1 MKRGLRMSDIQQALD
16 ALNRKGFNAVYAAD
30 ADEAKD
36 IVLSLIGGH
45 ESVGV
50 GGSVTLDQI
59 GLLDA
64 LADSGHVV
72 YSTILAARRGGGSK
86 EEMRRLG
93 MTADVYLSSTNALTL
108 QGDLVNI
115 DGIGNRVAGMI
126 YGPKKVIIVA
136 GRNKL
141 TKDPHTAVAR
151 IKKQACPPNA
161 RRLGLNTP
169 CAKQGVCADCDSPQR
184 MCNVVVR
191 IQWPPHDKEY
201 HVVLVDG
208 DFGY

>member
-1 MKRGLRMSDIQQALD
+1 LRMSDIQQALD

-169 CAKQGVCADCDSPQR
+169 CAKQGVCAD
-184 MCNVVVR
+184 
-191 IQWPPHDKEY
+191 
-201 HVVLVDG
+201 
-208 DFGY
+208 

>member
-1 MKRGLRMSDIQQALD
+1 MSDIQQALD

>member
-1 MKRGLRMSDIQQALD
+1 MTDIQTALD
-16 ALNRKGFNAVYAAD
+16 ALNRKGFNAVFAAD
-30 ADEAKD
+30 ANAAKD
-36 IVLSLIGGH
+36 IVMSLIGED

-64 LADSGHVV
+64 LADSGRTV
-72 YSTILAARRGGGSK
+72 YSTILAARRGGDK
-86 EEMRRLG
+86 QEMRRFG
-93 MTADVYLSSTNALTL
+93 MDADVYLSSTNALTL
-108 QGDLVNI
+108 EGDLVNI
-115 DGIGNRVAGMI
+115 DGSGNRVAGMI

-141 TKDPHTAVAR
+141 TKNPHTAVAR

-161 RRLGLNTP
+161 RRLGLSTP
-169 CAKQGVCADCDSPQR
+169 CAEQGVCTDCDSPQR

-191 IQWPPHDKEY
+191 IQWPPHGKEY

>member
-1 MKRGLRMSDIQQALD
+1 MKRGLRMTEIQMALD

-30 ADEAKD
+30 AEEAKN
-36 IVLSLIGGH
+36 IVLSLIGEH

-64 LADSGHVV
+64 LADSGRTV
-72 YSTILAARRGGGSK
+72 YSTILAARRGGDK

-93 MTADVYLSSTNALTL
+93 VTADVYISSTNALTL
-108 QGDLVNI
+108 EGDLINI
-115 DGIGNRVAGMI
+115 DRAGNRVAAMI

-141 TKDPHTAVAR
+141 TKDPHTAIAR
-151 IKKQACPPNA
+151 IKKEACPPNA
-161 RRLGLNTP
+161 RRLGFDTP
-169 CAKQGVCADCDSPQR
+169 CAALGKCVDCDSPQR
-184 MCNVVVR
+184 LCSVVVR
-191 IQWPPHDKEY
+191 IQWPPICTEY
-201 HVVLVDG
+201 HVVLIDG

>member
-1 MKRGLRMSDIQQALD
+1 MSDIQTALD

-30 ADEAKD
+30 ASAAKD
-36 IVLSLIGGH
+36 IVMSLIGKH

-50 GGSVTLDQI
+50 GGSVTLDQL

-64 LADSGHVV
+64 LADSGRTV
-72 YSTILAARRGGGSK
+72 YSSKLAARRGGDK

-93 MTADVYLSSTNALTL
+93 MTADIYLSSTNALTL
-108 QGDLVNI
+108 EGDLINI

-126 YGPKKVIIVA
+126 YGPKKVIIVT

-141 TKDPHTAVAR
+141 SKNPITAVAR
-151 IKKQACPPNA
+151 IKKEACPPNA
-161 RRLGLNTP
+161 RRQGLNTT
-169 CAKQGVCADCDSPQR
+169 CATQGVCTDCDSPQR

-191 IQWPPHDKEY
+191 IQWPPHGKEY

-208 DFGY
+208 DYGY

>member
-1 MKRGLRMSDIQQALD
+1 MSEIQMALD
-16 ALNRKGFNAVYAAD
+16 AMNRKGFNAVYAAN
-30 ADEAKD
+30 AEQAKN
-36 IVLSLIGGH
+36 IVLSLIGEN

-64 LADSGHVV
+64 LADSGRAV
-72 YSTILAARRGGGSK
+72 YSTKLAARRGGDK

-108 QGDLVNI
+108 EGDLINI
-115 DGIGNRVAGMI
+115 DGTGNRVAGMI

-141 TKDPHTAVAR
+141 TKNPHTAIAR

-161 RRLGLNTP
+161 RRLGLSTP
-169 CAKQGVCADCDSPQR
+169 CATQGACADCDSPQR

-191 IQWPPHDKEY
+191 IQWPPHGKEY

>member
-1 MKRGLRMSDIQQALD
+1 MSDIQQALD

-191 IQWPPHDKEY
+191 IQWPPHGKEY